1 MSSIE
6 IVKINRLLRK
16 LNKLKKNLK
25 KTDIGVLPQDGSLEY
40 LNDSLDIL
48 SDDCDSMCL
57 SLQQKPNNLK
67 NHLIMYQQSCQE
79 AKCLLPYYYFNHHW
93 DMETPNLKCYLC
105 DLDFQG
111 PEQKRNYQSH
121 VNNFHNNYLK
131 FI

>member
-16 LNKLKKNLK
+16 LNKLKKNLR
-25 KTDIGVLPQDGSLEY
+25 KTNIVLLPQDGSLEY

-57 SLQQKPNNLK
+57 ALQQKPNNLK
-67 NHLIMYQQSCQE
+67 NHLIMYQQSCQK
-79 AKCLLPYYYFNHHW
+79 AKCLLPYYYFNHNW
-93 DMETPNLKCYLC
+93 NMEPPSLKCYLC
-105 DLDFQG
+105 YLDFQG
-111 PEQKRNYQSH
+111 PQQERDYKLH
-121 VNNFHNNYLK
+121 MNNFHNNYLK

>member
-25 KTDIGVLPQDGSLEY
+25 KVDLSQLPQDGCLDY
-40 LNDSLDIL
+40 LNDSLDLL
-48 SDDCDSMCL
+48 SDDCDSICL
-57 SLQQKPNNLK
+57 GLHQKPNNLK
-67 NHLIMYQQSCQE
+67 NHLIMYQQSCQN
-79 AKCLLPYYYFNHHW
+79 AKYLFPYYYFNYQY
-93 DMETPNLKCYLC
+93 EPKTPNLKCYLC

-111 PEQKRNYQSH
+111 PEQKRDYQSH
-121 VNNFHNNYLK
+121 INDFHNNYLK